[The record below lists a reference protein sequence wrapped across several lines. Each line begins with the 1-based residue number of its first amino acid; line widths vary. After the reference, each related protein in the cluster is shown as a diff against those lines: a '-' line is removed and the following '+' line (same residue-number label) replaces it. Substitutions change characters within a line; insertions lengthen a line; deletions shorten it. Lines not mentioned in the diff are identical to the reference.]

1 MKKVFSLV
9 LCLVM
14 VLSIASL
21 AACSPK
27 EETYEIAVVTD
38 VGQLMDKGFNQGTWE
53 GAEAYAQ
60 ANNKTYKYYQ
70 PANGSDATDNDRIAA
85 MRQAITNGAK
95 IIIAP
100 GFLQA
105 TAMTTVAIENPEV
118 KFVFIDGWTLTDAE
132 NKALPNVTAVVYKE
146 QESGYLAG
154 YAAVMDGYRKLGF
167 TGGGGGSNP
176 ACNRFGYGFVQGA
189 DAAAKALGLEA
200 GSVTIK
206 FSFQH
211 GASFSAS
218 AELQSQINGWYSTG
232 TEVVF
237 ACGGSMFESVKS
249 AAEANPGSKII
260 GVDVDQSYESDL
272 VITSAVKGLKE
283 SVQQVLAQY
292 YAGKWDTELSGK
304 TQNLGAADNA
314 TGIPIATSR
323 FTKFTAAQYDEL
335 FAKIK
340 NGQIVPDAT
349 VPADANNADWLANF
363 EIVVVDF
370 E

>member
-1 MKKVFSLV
+1 MKKVLSLV
-9 LCLVM
+9 LCVAMMLSAMSLV
-14 VLSIASL
+14 S
-21 AACSPK
+21 CKK
-27 EETYEIAVVTD
+27 EADTYEIAVVTD

-53 GAEAYAQ
+53 GAEAYAK
-60 ANNKTYKYYQ
+60 ANGKTYKYYQ

-105 TAMTTVAIENPEV
+105 TAMTTVAKEHPEV
-118 KFVFIDGWTLTDAE
+118 KFVFIDGWTLTDD
-132 NKALPNVTAVVYKE
+132 NNNPLSNVTAVVYKE

-154 YAAVMDGYRKLGF
+154 YAAVMDGYRKLGY
-167 TGGGGGSNP
+167 TGGGGGTNP

-189 DAAAKALGLEA
+189 EAAAEALGLEA
-200 GSVTIK
+200 GSVTVK
-206 FSFQH
+206 YSYQH

-218 AELQSQINGWYSTG
+218 PELQTQINGWYSSG

-260 GVDVDQSYESDL
+260 GVDVDQSYASNL

-283 SVQQVLAQY
+283 SVAKVLDQY
-292 YAGKWDTELSGK
+292 YAGKWDSELAGK
-304 TQNLGAADNA
+304 TQNLGASDDA
-314 TGIPIATSR
+314 TGLPIATSR
-323 FTKFTAAQYDEL
+323 FTTFTAAQYNEL
-335 FAKIK
+335 LGKIK
-340 NGQIVPDAT
+340 NGTIVPSAE
-349 VPADANNADWLANF
+349 VPADANNKDWLEGF
-363 EIVVVDF
+363 DIVVVDF